1 MGGWGCVKVCGGE
14 GNVEGC
20 VVGWGCVM
28 CKGVWRGGV
37 GRVGMCDV

>member
-1 MGGWGCVKVCGGE
+1 MMCKGVWRVGWG
-14 GNVEGC
+14 
-20 VVGWGCVM
+20 GWGCVM